1 MHMTTKSE
9 SLPGIHVDQM
19 ILNERLAHLVQ
30 VIARRCPTC
39 RVRLNHNDKTMLSL
53 RGNRQG
59 GSVVSVHVGMLHHPD
74 ALEDLPAWIASHGRR
89 STPRLRQ
96 TLQTVWREQRQLQK
110 IADQT
115 HFPLLEPV
123 TVPFDLSN
131 ALRFVHGAWFAHL
144 SLPEIRW
151 GRQSPQRTLSS
162 IRFACYRSRPQPV
175 IVVNP
180 RIAQRWVAKIFAEHV
195 LYHELCHHAQANAP
209 MRSESPHSQ
218 RFRRWESQYPHHA
231 LAIEWE
237 RRHLERFLHG

>member
-1 MHMTTKSE
+1 MMNAQSP
-9 SLPGIHVDQM
+9 LGAQVDQT
-19 ILNERLAHLVQ
+19 ILHERLAHLVS
-30 VIARRCPTC
+30 VIALRCPTC

-59 GSVVSVHVGMLHHPD
+59 GSVVSLHVGLLHYPD

-89 STPRLRQ
+89 STPRLRE
-96 TLQTVWREQRQLQK
+96 TLQTVWREQRQQEIIK
-110 IADQT
+110 HET
-115 HFPLLEPV
+115 PFPVLEPV
-123 TVPFDLSN
+123 SVPFDLTN

-151 GRQSPQRTLSS
+151 GRQSPRRILSS
-162 IRFACYRSRPQPV
+162 IRFACYRSRPKPV

-180 RIAQRWVAKIFAEHV
+180 RLAQPWVAKIFAEHV
-195 LYHELCHHAQANAP
+195 LYHELCHHAQAHAP
-209 MRSESPHSQ
+209 LRGESPHSQ

-231 LAIEWE
+231 LAAEWE